1 MSQLDDGIFDDSDDI
16 FGDDDGANEGIF
28 TDNESI
34 FDTPTSPKVD
44 HSNPLTTKQE
54 EQQQYETPHKPA
66 LREGANHPPTATTS
80 GGVTRITAPDHNR
93 KQLVAKF
100 DAAGRPMVAR
110 AVDGKLIE
118 PFRIPTKAE
127 FDKVRD
133 QGRIVKGGVTPAAP
147 VGEAAPQGMAPST
160 KMLLWGGA
168 LVVAAGAGWWWWKR
182 YRADADAS
190 QQDAEG

>member
-1 MSQLDDGIFDDSDDI
+1 MSQLDNGIFDDNDDI
-16 FGDDDGANEGIF
+16 FDDDAGDDEGIF
-28 TDNESI
+28 TDKESI

-44 HSNPLTTKQE
+44 HHNPLTTKQE

-66 LREGANHPPTATTS
+66 LRDGANKPPQAVTS
-80 GGVTRITAPDHNR
+80 GNVTRIVAPDHNR

-100 DAAGRPMVAR
+100 DAAGRPAVAR

-118 PFRIPTKAE
+118 SFRAPTKAE
-127 FDKVRD
+127 FDKLRV

-147 VGEAAPQGMAPST
+147 VGEQPQGMSSTT

-168 LVVAAGAGWWWWKR
+168 LAVAAGAGYWWWKR

-190 QQDAEG
+190 RQDAEG